1 MIFIK
6 LNCIYDV
13 ACKQNEFLIL
23 QAIYIWL
30 NLYKCATLVFKPF
43 LIVVFGRDTCVA
55 IEGLAFGRALVLF
68 GRTNSRKSK
77 IYVAKQSLNLD
88 CNERS

>member
-1 MIFIK
+1 M
-6 LNCIYDV
+6 
-13 ACKQNEFLIL
+13 
-23 QAIYIWL
+23 

-68 GRTNSRKSK
+68 GRTLTLENQKSMLPNR
-77 IYVAKQSLNLD
+77 A
-88 CNERS
+88 